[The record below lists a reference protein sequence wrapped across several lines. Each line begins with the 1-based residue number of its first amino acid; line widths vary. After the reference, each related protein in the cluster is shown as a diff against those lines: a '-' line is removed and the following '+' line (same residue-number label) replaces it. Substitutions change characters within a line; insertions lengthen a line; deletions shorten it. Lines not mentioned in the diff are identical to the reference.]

1 LCKADFSYISS
12 KKMDLSKRRT
22 SVQIIAKKQSLLIH
36 KILDLIPFVLLVKI
50 LDLIPL
56 VQIKP
61 FGIPKEKA
69 K

>member
-1 LCKADFSYISS
+1 MDF
-12 KKMDLSKRRT
+12 SKRRT